1 MRYYITTPFCTICEN
16 RGESAGMNAIW
27 YYHEAAA
34 GAYHAIERRADGPRR
49 TYHALFCIDPATGEA
64 RSYSGPLPSRYQAE
78 AVLRHLAPDAVRL
91 DGLPA
96 FLR

>member
-1 MRYYITTPFCTICEN
+1 MTNYC
-16 RGESAGMNAIW
+16 W
-27 YYHEAAA
+27 YYHEASA

-49 TYHALFCIDPATGEA
+49 TYHALFCIDPETGEA
-64 RSYSGPLPSRYQAE
+64 RSYSGPLPTKAAAA
-78 AVLRHLAPDAVRL
+78 AVLQHLAPDAVRL